1 MSDIPRRT
9 IEDLKTRYFVEP
21 GLCDVYVE
29 GEFDRLVINSWCDK
43 NNEKSIVPYS
53 IDSVDI
59 PFEILGKYNL
69 TDGNKQRV
77 IALAKELADIECE
90 SYKCLVDRD
99 LDHWLGDL
107 ENIPQLL
114 WTDFSSLEMYFFS
127 ERLVKTIMIDI
138 SNCKIIDWHEFY
150 ESFVILLKQL
160 YAIRLTGKTLGIDC
174 SWCDIKK
181 SLSTNKSSLIFDVAG
196 YLSKNLITG
205 GFKEHCED
213 FIRVHSEW
221 MNTLDGDPRLCIRGH
236 DFVDLMANAI
246 KGYKGL
252 KNFQDAEG
260 LQRMLLAFIDE
271 IDVLIQSL
279 R

>member
-21 GLCDVYVE
+21 SLCDIYVE

-43 NNEKSIVPYS
+43 NSEKSIVPYG
-53 IDSVDI
+53 IDSVDV
-59 PFEILGKYNL
+59 PFEILEKYNL

-77 IALAKELADIECE
+77 IALAKELADIECN

-99 LDHWLGDL
+99 IDHWFGDL
-107 ENIPQLL
+107 EDIPQLY

-127 ERLVKTIMIDI
+127 EQLVKRIMIDI

-150 ESFVILLKQL
+150 SSFIILLKQL
-160 YAIRLTGKTLGIDC
+160 YAIRLTSKTLSIDC

-181 SLSTNKSSLIFDVAG
+181 SLRLNKSSLIFDVTG

-205 GFKEHCED
+205 GFKEYREA
-213 FIRVHSEW
+213 FSREHSNW
-221 MNTLDGDPRLCIRGH
+221 MKAMDGDPRLCIRGH

-246 KGYKGL
+246 KEYKGL
-252 KNFQDAEG
+252 KSFQDSEG

-271 IDVLIQSL
+271 IDILIQSL